1 MGQAIGWL
9 VALAL
14 VGLMIW
20 AFTRENAR
28 QRKRSSEEYER
39 DIYAARDSMLRAGML
54 ELDKFVGEAKGKRA
68 AVEFLKDEEQGQTRT
83 GSKGDDAERTK
94 TLTKDQSDGGPVAN
108 GL

>member
-1 MGQAIGWL
+1 MGDAIGWL
-9 VALAL
+9 IALG
-14 VGLMIW
+14 VIGLMVW

-28 QRKRSSEEYER
+28 QRNRSSEEYER
-39 DIYAARDSMLRAGML
+39 DIYAARDSMLRAGLL

-94 TLTKDQSDGGPVAN
+94 AQSLDHTDN
-108 GL
+108 RSME

>member
-9 VALAL
+9 IALAL

-20 AFTRENAR
+20 AYSRENAQKR
-28 QRKRSSEEYER
+28 SRSSEEYER

-83 GSKGDDAERTK
+83 GSKGDDAERT
-94 TLTKDQSDGGPVAN
+94 TTPDKDPGDGGYIH
-108 GL
+108 

>member
-1 MGQAIGWL
+1 MDQAIGWL
-9 VALAL
+9 IALAV

-20 AFTRENAR
+20 ALTRENKR
-28 QRKRSSEEYER
+28 LRNRSSQEYER
-39 DIYAARDSMLRAGML
+39 DIYAARESMLRAGML

-83 GSKGDDAERTK
+83 GSKGDDAERT
-94 TLTKDQSDGGPVAN
+94 QSKEQNESRPPVN